1 MIDVALHI
9 LGAALMMGAVFLRST
24 PVAIA
29 FPWAAAVCLFW
40 FVRECLQDVEKNG
53 FRSPGLWSGWKLA
66 EAIAPCVTAL
76 GIAAGVTVWRLL

>member
-9 LGAALMMGAVFLRST
+9 LGAALMMGVVFLRST
-24 PVAIA
+24 PLPIA

-40 FVRECLQDVEKNG
+40 FGREWLQSSAPVTD
-53 FRSPGLWSGWKLA
+53 WSGWKLA

-76 GIAAGVTVWRLL
+76 ICAIGVTVWRLMTPRKT